1 MTDLQLFFYQA
12 RFLHAKNGEASY
24 SGPPR
29 NMGDWNSMDT
39 LLIILGTVGITAIM
53 LSAYIFTVAARTYV
67 SEQEAEP
74 AEGLRS
80 GGVDRRSVERRS
92 GYPVSFPLRTRGHML
107 EAERR
112 RRRDRRDRLSH

>member
-1 MTDLQLFFYQA
+1 
-12 RFLHAKNGEASY
+12 
-24 SGPPR
+24 
-29 NMGDWNSMDT
+29 MDT
-39 LLIILGTVGITAIM
+39 LLVIVGTVGITAIT

-74 AEGLRS
+74 AEGPYS

-92 GYPVSFPLRTRGHML
+92 GRPVSFPLRTRGRML

-112 RRRDRRDRLSH
+112 RRRDRRDGVSH